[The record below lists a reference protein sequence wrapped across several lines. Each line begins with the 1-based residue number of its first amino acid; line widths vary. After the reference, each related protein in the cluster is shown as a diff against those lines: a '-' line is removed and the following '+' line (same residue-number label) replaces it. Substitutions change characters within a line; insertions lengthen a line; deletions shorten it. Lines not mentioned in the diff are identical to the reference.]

1 MSYLEKRKVFA
12 SNLGVPELFDYI
24 DHWQLYVGQENL
36 SRFLTIYDILKEIK
50 NIPGDVVELGSWK
63 GANLLGMAKSLKHL
77 NLYQKKK
84 VYSFDSFEGLTN
96 PAEEDQFDET
106 LRGKYRGDFSKLEAI
121 ISLYDLE
128 EKVCLKQGLIENSVP
143 RFVHEHPDATFSLIY
158 YDADFYEPAEIMF
171 QHLVPRLSVG
181 GVILLDEYG
190 TPEWPGE
197 TKSVDQ
203 FLSQHKN
210 FVSEKIDSAKQPTL
224 RITRTS

>member
-1 MSYLEKRKVFA
+1 MSYLENRKAFA
-12 SNLGVPELFDYI
+12 SDLGAPKLFDYI

-36 SRFLTIYDILKEIK
+36 SRFLTIYEILKEIK
-50 NIPGDVVELGSWK
+50 DIPGDVVELGSWQ
-63 GANLLGMAKSLKHL
+63 GANLLGIAKSLKYL
-77 NLYQKKK
+77 NLHQQKKL
-84 VYSFDSFEGLTN
+84 YSFDSFEGLTN
-96 PAEEDQFDET
+96 PAKEDQFDET
-106 LRGKYRGDFSKLEAI
+106 LRGKYRGDFRKLEAI

-128 EKVCLKQGLIENSVP
+128 EQVYLKQGLIEDSVP
-143 RFVHEHPDATFSLIY
+143 EFIREYPGSTFSLIY

-203 FLSQHKN
+203 FLLHHKN
-210 FVSEKIDSAKQPTL
+210 FVGKKIDSAKQPTL
-224 RITRTS
+224 RITRIS